1 MENAKKRTVL
11 KIPAKASAW
20 YVASSAVSRAI
31 GALATPIFTRLL
43 TPEEYGI
50 YPLYNT
56 WLGVISVVVTLE
68 LTGAAFY
75 RGLQKHEDEP
85 ERFISSTLGL
95 IFTLALAFGTIYAI
109 FYRTINGIIG
119 LSTPMV
125 SLMLTQILAS
135 AILSLYTAKAR
146 FEYKYKTVAA
156 INILT
161 SIGSPLLAVFL
172 ISKAGVGG
180 EARIIASSLVL
191 ALISIPIAFKILSAS
206 GAVFSPTTWKYLLR
220 HAVPML
226 PHYLSTSLILKVGEI
241 GINRIYGKEALGKF
255 SVALSVGMSMT
266 VVTGGLLSA
275 LSPWIIRRVKD
286 GSYEK
291 VRELLL
297 VLTKLI
303 ALSSLWLLAFAP
315 EVMAILASASYG
327 TALPAV
333 YPIALS
339 LIPTFL
345 SGAIVSGSVYFEK
358 SRLTALPSVI
368 AATLSVLLTVIVLP
382 IADYRYVSLFL
393 LASYTVLA
401 ALNTL
406 IFKRMANESP
416 INVRGTLFVFLG
428 ACAYGALLF
437 IFRGALLSRF
447 FFTLPLAL
455 PLLSVCREALRLI
468 KE

>member
-1 MENAKKRTVL
+1 MENAKERAIL

-20 YVASSAVSRAI
+20 YVASSAISRAI

-56 WLGVISVVVTLE
+56 WLGVISVIVTLE
-68 LTGAAFY
+68 LTGAAIY
-75 RGLQKHEDEP
+75 RGLQRHKDES

-95 IFTLALAFGTIYAI
+95 LLTLFFLFSAVYEIFRRYV
-109 FYRTINGIIG
+109 NGITG
-119 LSTPMV
+119 LGTSVTR
-125 SLMLTQILAS
+125 LMLMQILAG
-135 AILSLYTAKAR
+135 AIVSLYTAKAR
-146 FEYKYKTVAA
+146 FEYRYKTVAA
-156 INILT
+156 LNTLT
-161 SIGSPLLAVFL
+161 ALGTPMLAIFL
-172 ISKAGVGG
+172 ISARSLGG

-191 ALISIPIAFKILSAS
+191 VLIAVPISIKILSESRAL
-206 GAVFSPTTWKYLLR
+206 FSRSIWRYLIKLSL
-220 HAVPML
+220 PLL

-266 VVTGGLLSA
+266 VVTGGVLSA
-275 LSPWIIRRVKD
+275 LSPWIIRRVKS
-286 GSYEK
+286 GSYDEIK
-291 VRELLL
+291 RLLL

-303 ALSSLWLLAFAP
+303 ALSSLWMLAFAP

-345 SGAIVSGSVYFEK
+345 SGALISGSVYFEK

-368 AATLSVLLTVIVLP
+368 AAALSALLTVLVLP
-382 IADYRYVSLFL
+382 IADYRAVSLFL
-393 LASYTVLA
+393 LASYTLLS
-401 ALNTL
+401 ALNVML
-406 IFKRMANESP
+406 FKRMARKSP
-416 INVRGTLFVFLG
+416 IDVKGTVAVFL
-428 ACAYGALLF
+428 ATCTYASLLF
-437 IFRGALLSRF
+437 LFRGVLSSRILL
-447 FFTLPLAL
+447 TLPLVL
-455 PLLSVCREALRLI
+455 PLLSVSRDALRLI